1 MIKTIGLFLL
11 LLLKTLG
18 ILLLVLLLLLLAV
31 LLLVLL
37 VPVRYR
43 AVIVNEKN
51 EDLLDHN
58 LAKHLNI
65 QVTIN
70 WLLHFLHVCI
80 YYDTNGLTNTIQVA
94 GIDLRRAGAWFSR
107 RKEAKQI
114 RKAKKLNDAKKLNA
128 AKHTNTED
136 AESIA
141 EPSVSDN
148 KQTEVPV
155 SDDKKTEVPVSEMSN
170 TKTSVPETATTD
182 RSKDNFTDI
191 DHAAK
196 DIPVDFSVSEKKQTD
211 QKHRTHKKKIQSQNQ
226 SARKTSQNKG
236 EKKEARPKRNIFRT
250 IQDKFR
256 QFHKE
261 FTDETNR
268 NSVLHLWK
276 ELCFLMRNYKPR
288 KMEADICYSLAD
300 PAITGEILAG
310 ISLMPFVY
318 RYPCSIL
325 PDFTSEQVYI
335 EGRFMVE
342 GKITA
347 GLFVVTLVRL
357 IRDKEF
363 MQVVRRFTKRDRA
376 YTHER

>member
-1 MIKTIGLFLL
+1 MIRTIGLFLL

-94 GIDLRRAGAWFSR
+94 GIDLKRAGAWFSR

-114 RKAKKLNDAKKLNA
+114 RKAKKLNA
-128 AKHTNTED
+128 AKQPNTED

-148 KQTEVPV
+148 KQ
-155 SDDKKTEVPVSEMSN
+155 TEVPVSEMSN